1 LEWVRRR
8 GFHHADVAI
17 GGANAHASPIEVAG
31 NPGSFA
37 HQVCEA
43 ARGLGLHLNE
53 CFVLNFGWP
62 INSPDAARRDETA
75 RLFPGLCRFAAAAGF
90 ASILLIPGPV
100 HPQLGPEKSLELSV
114 AALGELAT
122 MAAAYGVRLH
132 VEADADSCANTPQS
146 AEELCRRTGNL
157 YLTLDYSH
165 FICQGIEAARI
176 ERLHPHARHLHI
188 RQAAP
193 GRLVAPVEDGTIDFG
208 RVLRQ
213 LEASGYR
220 GLYCIEY
227 LNDEPEARTAAM
239 VERLWGIDQRLQPD

>member
-1 LEWVRRR
+1 LQ
-8 GFHHADVAI
+8 
-17 GGANAHASPIEVAG
+17 P
-31 NPGSFA
+31 
-37 HQVCEA
+37 
-43 ARGLGLHLNE
+43 NE

-75 RLFPGLCRFAAAAGF
+75 RLFGGLCRFAAAAGF

-100 HPQLGPEKSLELSV
+100 HPRLGPEKSLDLSV
-114 AALGELAT
+114 AALDKLAK
-122 MAAAYGVRLH
+122 MVAEHGLRLH
-132 VEADADSCANTPQS
+132 VEADVDSCANTPEA
-146 AEELCRRTGNL
+146 AEELCRRAGDL
-157 YLTLDYSH
+157 FLTLDYSH

-176 ERLHPHARHLHI
+176 ERLHPHTRHLHI

-193 GRLVAPVEDGTIDFG
+193 GRLVAPVEEGTIDFG

-213 LEASGYR
+213 LEAGGYR

-239 VERLWGIDQRLQPD
+239 VERLSSLTAAKAAPTG